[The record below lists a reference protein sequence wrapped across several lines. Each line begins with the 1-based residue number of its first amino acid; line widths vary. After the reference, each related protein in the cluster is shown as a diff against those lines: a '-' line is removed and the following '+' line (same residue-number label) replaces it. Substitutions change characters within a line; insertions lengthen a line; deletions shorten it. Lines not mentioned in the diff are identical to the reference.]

1 MQDRSLGRTLWNL
14 CLALLNATL
23 ILVALC
29 LWLGWRLADTVQNI
43 STQVTQTVVEAR
55 PIREDLSLL
64 TDEVANLRS
73 DLSKLGEGTGG
84 YSSLALARYEQRL
97 GEFGAQLSGF
107 GQRIDT
113 ALSDPDALIE
123 TAISA
128 TADELTGFVTDMR
141 MCRPVSD
148 TSTTSG

>member
-1 MQDRSLGRTLWNL
+1 MQYRSLGRTLWNL
-14 CLALLNATL
+14 FLALLNATL

-43 STQVTQTVVEAR
+43 STEVTQTVVEAR

-64 TDEVANLRS
+64 TEEVSNLRS
-73 DLSKLGEGTGG
+73 DLSKLGESSSG
-84 YSSLALARYEQRL
+84 YSSLSLARYEQKL
-97 GEFGAQLSGF
+97 GEFGDQLSGF
-107 GQRIDT
+107 GQRIDK

-128 TADELTGFVTDMR
+128 AAVELTGFVTDMR
-141 MCRPVSD
+141 ECRPE
-148 TSTTSG
+148 SGT